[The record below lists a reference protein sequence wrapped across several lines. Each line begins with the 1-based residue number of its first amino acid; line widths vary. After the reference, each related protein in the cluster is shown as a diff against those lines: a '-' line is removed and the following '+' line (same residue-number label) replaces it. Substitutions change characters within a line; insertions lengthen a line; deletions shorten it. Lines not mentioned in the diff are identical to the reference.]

1 MLPSLELKLIAGAL
15 LLAAL
20 AGGAMWLEHRGSEHE
35 AAKVAEATAARAAM
49 DAKVTE
55 QRVSDQARIAH
66 DATVQAD
73 AARAA
78 AAASDRAAASLRVQ
92 LRAFVAHAR
101 AADSAA
107 SAAGYPADDPIGVLA
122 EVFGRI
128 DDAAGRYSKEADDNW
143 IGWNAC
149 FQSYQSLNP

>member
-1 MLPSLELKLIAGAL
+1 VADLEIKLIAGAV

-20 AGGAMWLEHRGSEHE
+20 AGGVLWLEHRGAEHE
-35 AAKVAEATAARAAM
+35 RAKVAEATAAQAAA
-49 DAKVTE
+49 DAAVTA
-55 QRVSDQARIAH
+55 QRVTDQARIAH

-92 LRAFVAHAR
+92 LNAFVAHAR
-101 AADSAA
+101 AADPA
-107 SAAGYPADDPIGVLA
+107 SSSPGYPADDPIGVLA
-122 EVFGRI
+122 TLLGRI

-149 FQSYQSLNP
+149 FESYESLK